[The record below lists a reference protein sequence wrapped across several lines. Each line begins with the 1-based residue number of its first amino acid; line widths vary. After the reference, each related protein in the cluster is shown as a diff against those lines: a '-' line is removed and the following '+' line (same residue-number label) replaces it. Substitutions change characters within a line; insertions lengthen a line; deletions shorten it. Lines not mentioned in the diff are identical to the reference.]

1 MPGVPALTPVRL
13 SERLART
20 SEGTIMSGDTLSDL
34 LRTVRLRGAVFY
46 YIEGSSPWLAEA
58 PPSATIIPGIMPG
71 ADHLIPFHGIAEGSC
86 WAGVSGESPI
96 RLDTGDVVL
105 FPQGDAHVMAS
116 APGLRGPAQNKA
128 FYHAPRPVQ
137 LPYVLDMHM
146 PDVTTAKLEGGGR
159 ERATIVCGF
168 LGLDA
173 RPFNPLLAA
182 LPRVLHLPHRVTGDD
197 AVLTSFLRT
206 AVAESNQKR
215 PGGEAVLERLS
226 EMLFVDALRRYVDAL
241 PVEHTGWLAGMRD
254 PIVGRALSILHQR
267 PSHAWTLEELSGEA
281 GMSRS
286 SLHDRFVHFIG
297 QAPMQYLTCWR
308 MQLAA
313 GRLRDGDAKVME
325 IALDVGYESEAA
337 FSRAFKRI
345 VGASPGAWRR
355 EKRPEPERLAAP
367 RTAL

>member
-1 MPGVPALTPVRL
+1 MPVSRALTPVRV
-13 SERLART
+13 SERLARA
-20 SEGTIMSGDTLSDL
+20 SERTLMSGDTLSDL

-46 YIEGSSPWLAEA
+46 FIEGSSPWLAEA
-58 PPSATIIPGIMPG
+58 PPSTDIIPGIMPG

-96 RLDTGDVVL
+96 PLSTGDVIL
-105 FPQGDAHVMAS
+105 FPQGDSHVMAS
-116 APGLRGPAQNKA
+116 APGLRGPAQNRD
-128 FYHAPRPVQ
+128 FYHAPRPPQ

-146 PDVTTAKLEGGGR
+146 PAVTTAKLDGGGR

-182 LPRVLHLPHRVTGDD
+182 LPRVLHLPQSMSGAD
-197 AVLTSFLRT
+197 ALLTSVLRT

-254 PIVGRALSILHQR
+254 QIVGRALSILHQR
-267 PSHAWTLEELSGEA
+267 PSYAWTLEELSSEA

-313 GRLRDGDAKVME
+313 GRLRDSDAKVME

-337 FSRAFKRI
+337 FSRAFKRV

-355 EKRPEPERLAAP
+355 EKREAEHPAAP
-367 RTAL
+367 PPAL